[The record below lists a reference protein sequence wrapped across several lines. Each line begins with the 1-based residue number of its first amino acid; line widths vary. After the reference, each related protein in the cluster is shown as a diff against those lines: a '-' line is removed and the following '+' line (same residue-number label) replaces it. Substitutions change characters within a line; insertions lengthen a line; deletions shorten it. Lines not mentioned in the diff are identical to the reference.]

1 MAKQHHTT
9 TPIPTQPK
17 ASRLRSQP
25 RVSTSPRQSGK
36 ANPYHEHKL
45 LRLERFLRSEFGMHP
60 GSAECLLHLITT
72 PLLAYTYDPLL
83 FKALPDEEILR
94 IGFSTETAERHSEWL
109 KLNKIPIEKWPAE
122 LIQYQKAESAYLR
135 HGEPKDVLQDRKYG
149 ELVDAMVEAHRR
161 YYEARNGSLAELR
174 KRDTQGDT
182 AFKIHHWVKPVTGR
196 KREKTIRQFGAAA
209 IEISRVSKRGDDY
222 TELQREPGPFERA
235 YQKAFEAFIELT
247 GQPDPDDDTNDVY
260 DAEMEPIV
268 EMFEIALEAA
278 IETARLNKAA

>member
-1 MAKQHHTT
+1 MAKQHRTT

-135 HGEPKDVLQDRKYG
+135 HGEPKDLQDRKYG

-182 AFKIHHWVKPVTGR
+182 AFKIHHGIKPVTGR
-196 KREKTIRQFGAAA
+196 KREKTLREFGAAA
-209 IEISRVSKRGDDY
+209 VEMSRSSKRGDDY
-222 TELQREPGPFERA
+222 GLLTLESRPFDQA
-235 YQKAFEAFIELT
+235 YQKAFQAFIKLT
-247 GQPDPDDDTNDVY
+247 GTPDHDDDTNKLY
-260 DAEMEPIV
+260 AAEMEPII
-268 EMFEIALEAA
+268 EMFNIAVESAIEAA
-278 IETARLNKAA
+278 RPHKAA